1 VTGSQLLALWLLWWP
16 GQLASDQDTAVT
28 TAALLSAAAWVPFF
42 PGVAISGADIEDEPG
57 HLPRVA
63 GVPVPAA
70 LIPASCALGYLLHR
84 HGR

>member
-1 VTGSQLLALWLLWWP
+1 
-16 GQLASDQDTAVT
+16 
-28 TAALLSAAAWVPFF
+28 VPFF